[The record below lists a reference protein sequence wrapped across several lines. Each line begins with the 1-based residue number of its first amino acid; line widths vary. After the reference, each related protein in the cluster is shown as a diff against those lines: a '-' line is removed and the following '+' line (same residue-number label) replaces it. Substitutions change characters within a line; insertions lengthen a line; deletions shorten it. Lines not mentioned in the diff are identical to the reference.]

1 VGRHPLTAVQGFA
14 ARARL
19 ADDGVLGAY
28 PGRVQILW
36 WLAPPVLATVLAMLW
51 VSWLGR
57 AGRGRVDPEVAVRR
71 LGDAMAKP
79 SRAPRTTPPGRERS
93 TGVAV
98 RPSTRS
104 AGDTRRAS

>member
-1 VGRHPLTAVQGFA
+1 V
-14 ARARL
+14 RARL
-19 ADDGVLGAY
+19 ADGGALDAY
-28 PGRVQILW
+28 AGPVQILW
-36 WLAPPVLATVLAMLW
+36 WLAPPVVATVLAMLW

-57 AGRGRVDPEVAVRR
+57 AGRGHVDREVAVRR
-71 LGDAMAKP
+71 LGDAIAKP
-79 SRAPRTTPPGRERS
+79 TRAPRKTPPRRVTTPERG

>member
-1 VGRHPLTAVQGFA
+1 V
-14 ARARL
+14 RARL
-19 ADDGVLGAY
+19 ADGGHLGAY
-28 PGRVQILW
+28 ADRVQILW
-36 WLAPPVLATVLAMLW
+36 WLAPPVVATVLAMLW

-57 AGRGRVDPEVAVRR
+57 EGRGHVDRDVAVRR
-71 LGDAMAKP
+71 LGDAIAKP
-79 SRAPRTTPPGRERS
+79 TRAPRHAPPGRDDARERS